1 MDTVAMGAN
10 RKSVRF
16 TIEGTDLMVSIFPED
31 GEVRVT
37 SGKFIL
43 DADPD
48 GAARESGHTLVIARG
63 DDNPRAR
70 ANEIKRRPTHHITL
84 AHEVR
89 EV

>member
-1 MDTVAMGAN
+1 MGAN

-16 TIEGTDLMVSIFPED
+16 TIEGTDMMVSVFPED

-43 DADPD
+43 EPSPD
-48 GAARESGHTLVIARG
+48 GTARDKGHTLIITR
-63 DDNPRAR
+63 DRPNPDAR
-70 ANEIKRRPTHHITL
+70 ADEIKRRPTHHITL
-84 AHEVR
+84 DHEVR